1 MDSGSAGV
9 SVAAVSR
16 FELESTQRKEA
27 KRKAK
32 KEEEGFKRTVI
43 ATRHLRGMNLHV
55 AQFSLG
61 ARALVS
67 ELPLPPDEQMKAR
80 ALYVFDRL
88 SLEEQIKALKAP
100 ISAGHLMPPDA

>member
-55 AQFSLG
+55 APQFSLG
-61 ARALVS
+61 ARALVY

-80 ALYVFDRL
+80 ALYLFDSL
-88 SLEEQIKALKAP
+88 SLEEQKTTLRAQR
-100 ISAGHLMPPDA
+100 